1 MIYNYVEFL
10 KGGFLVRKINY
21 KMIVSDFDG
30 TLVQGD
36 GKVSD
41 KNIKAINEYI
51 DAGGIFVISTG
62 RVPSAILSRARK
74 LGLKGLVSCC
84 QGAMV
89 VDIESGN
96 LLFDQRLPEKT
107 TVDACREM
115 EKLGL
120 HIHAYDLWEYYSNI
134 DDEMLRY
141 YQDITETKA
150 ILVLNEKLSD
160 FLSNKGMGA
169 YKLLAMVLPED
180 NAKIVAK
187 LKEANIPDCDIT
199 KSAAYL
205 IEIISNKCSKGS
217 AISFLTKHYGI
228 EIEKTVGFGDNYN
241 DISMIEAV
249 GLGVAVA
256 NAEDALK
263 QKADYICENS
273 NEHSAVAEVIEKFI
287 LNAE

>member
-1 MIYNYVEFL
+1 M
-10 KGGFLVRKINY
+10 RKINY

-41 KNIKAINEYI
+41 KNINAINEYI

-160 FLSNKGMGA
+160 FVAKKNLSA
-169 YKLLAMVLPED
+169 YKLLAMVNPDD
-180 NAKIVAK
+180 NAEIVAK
-187 LKEANIPDCDIT
+187 LKEANIPDCEVT
-199 KSAAYL
+199 KSAKFL
-205 IEIISNKCSKGS
+205 VEIISNKCSKGS
-217 AISFLTKHYGI
+217 AISFLAKHYGI
-228 EIEKTVGFGDNYN
+228 EIEKTVGVGDNYN

-263 QKADYICENS
+263 QRAGYVCENS
-273 NEHSAVAEVIEKFI
+273 NEQSAVAEVIEKFGFC
-287 LNAE
+287 

>member
-1 MIYNYVEFL
+1 MIYNYVDFF

-36 GKVSD
+36 GNVSE

-62 RVPSAILSRARK
+62 RVPSAILSRARE
-74 LGLKGLVSCC
+74 LGLKGLISCC
-84 QGAMV
+84 QGTIIL
-89 VDIESGN
+89 DIESGN
-96 LLFDQRLPEKT
+96 MLFDQRLPEKT

-160 FLSNKGMGA
+160 FISKKGLGA

-187 LKEANIPDCDIT
+187 LKEAKIPDCDIT
-199 KSAAYL
+199 KSAKFL
-205 IEIISNKCSKGS
+205 VEIVNDKCSKGS
-217 AISFLTKHYGI
+217 AVSFLAKHYGI
-228 EIEKTVGFGDNYN
+228 EIEKTVGIGDNYN

-263 QKADYICENS
+263 QRAGYVCENS
-273 NEHSAVAEVIEKFI
+273 NEQSAIAEVIEKFGFC
-287 LNAE
+287 

>member
-1 MIYNYVEFL
+1 M
-10 KGGFLVRKINY
+10 RKINY

-36 GKVSD
+36 GKVSE

-51 DAGGIFVISTG
+51 DAGGVFVISTG
-62 RVPSAILSRARK
+62 RVPAAILSRARV
-74 LGLKGLVSCC
+74 LGLKGLISCC
-84 QGAMV
+84 QGTIIL
-89 VDIESGN
+89 DIESGKI
-96 LLFDQRLPEKT
+96 LFDKRLSQET
-107 TVDACREM
+107 TVTACRKM

-134 DDEMLRY
+134 DDEMLRH
-141 YQDITETKA
+141 YQDVTETKA
-150 ILVLNEKLSD
+150 NLVLNEKLSD
-160 FLSNKGMGA
+160 FISKKGLGA

-187 LKEANIPDCDIT
+187 LKEAKIPDCDIT

-205 IEIISNKCSKGS
+205 IEIVNNKCSKGS
-217 AISFLTKHYGI
+217 AVSFLAQHYGI
-228 EIEKTVGFGDNYN
+228 DIQKTVGIGDNYN

-249 GLGVAVA
+249 GLGIAVA

-263 QKADYICENS
+263 QRADYVCENS
-273 NEHSAVAEVIEKFI
+273 NEQSAIAEVIEKFGFC
-287 LNAE
+287 

>member
-1 MIYNYVEFL
+1 M
-10 KGGFLVRKINY
+10 RKINY

-30 TLVQGD
+30 TLVQDD
-36 GKVSD
+36 GNVSE

-62 RVPSAILSRARK
+62 RTPSAILSRARE
-74 LGLKGLVSCC
+74 LGLKGLISCC
-84 QGAMV
+84 QGTIIL
-89 VDIESGN
+89 DIESGDI
-96 LLFDQRLPEKT
+96 LFDKRLPLET
-107 TVDACREM
+107 TIAACREM

-134 DDEMLRY
+134 NDEMLKRY
-141 YQDITETKA
+141 ENITETKA
-150 ILVLNEKLSD
+150 SLVLNEKLSD

-187 LKEANIPDCDIT
+187 LKEANLPDCDIT
-199 KSAAYL
+199 KSARFL
-205 IEIISNKCSKGS
+205 VEIVNDKCSKGS
-217 AISFLTKHYGI
+217 AISFLAEHYGI
-228 EIEKTVGFGDNYN
+228 EIQKTVGIGDNYN
-241 DISMIEAV
+241 DISMIDAV

-263 QKADYICENS
+263 QRADYVCENS
-273 NEHSAVAEVIEKFI
+273 NEQSAVAEVIEKFGFC
-287 LNAE
+287 

>member
-36 GKVSD
+36 DNVSE

-51 DAGGIFVISTG
+51 DAGGVFVISTG
-62 RVPSAILSRARK
+62 RVPAAILSRARE
-74 LGLKGLVSCC
+74 LGLKGLISCC
-84 QGAMV
+84 QGTIIL
-89 VDIESGN
+89 DIESGKI
-96 LLFDQRLPEKT
+96 LFDKRLSQET
-107 TVDACREM
+107 TVTACREM

-141 YQDITETKA
+141 YQDITKTKA
-150 ILVLNEKLSD
+150 NLILNEKLSD
-160 FLSNKGMGA
+160 FISAKGLGA
-169 YKLLAMVLPED
+169 YKLLAMVSPED
-180 NAKIVAK
+180 NAKILAK

-199 KSAAYL
+199 KSAKIL
-205 IEIISNKCSKGS
+205 VEIVNDKCSKGS
-217 AISFLTKHYGI
+217 AVSFLAKHYGI
-228 EIEKTVGFGDNYN
+228 EIEKTVGIGDNYN

-273 NEHSAVAEVIEKFI
+273 NEQSAIAEVIEKFGFC
-287 LNAE
+287 

>member
-1 MIYNYVEFL
+1 MIYNYVDFL

-36 GKVSD
+36 GNVSE

-62 RVPSAILSRARK
+62 RVPSAILSRARE
-74 LGLKGLVSCC
+74 LGLKGLISCC
-84 QGAMV
+84 QGTIIL
-89 VDIESGN
+89 DIESGN
-96 LLFDQRLPEKT
+96 MLFDQRLPEKT

-160 FLSNKGMGA
+160 FISKKGLGA

-199 KSAAYL
+199 KSAKFL
-205 IEIISNKCSKGS
+205 VEIVNDKCSKGS
-217 AISFLTKHYGI
+217 AVSFLAKHYGI
-228 EIEKTVGFGDNYN
+228 EIEKTVGIGDNYN

-273 NEHSAVAEVIEKFI
+273 NEQSAIAEVIEKFGFC
-287 LNAE
+287 

>member
-1 MIYNYVEFL
+1 M
-10 KGGFLVRKINY
+10 RKTNY

-36 GKVSD
+36 GKVSE

-62 RVPSAILSRARK
+62 RVPSAILSRARE

-84 QGAMV
+84 QGTIIL
-89 VDIESGN
+89 DIESGN
-96 LLFDQRLPEKT
+96 MLFDQRLPEKT

-134 DDEMLRY
+134 DDEMLKHY
-141 YQDITETKA
+141 ENITETKA
-150 ILVLNEKLSD
+150 KLVLDEKLSD
-160 FLSNKGMGA
+160 FIVKKKLSA

-180 NAKIVAK
+180 NAIIVAK

-199 KSAAYL
+199 KSAKFL
-205 IEIISNKCSKGS
+205 VEIVNDKCSKGS
-217 AISFLTKHYGI
+217 AVSFLAKHYGI
-228 EIEKTVGFGDNYN
+228 EIEKTVGIGDNYN

-263 QKADYICENS
+263 QKADYVCENS
-273 NEHSAVAEVIEKFI
+273 NEQSAIAEVIEKFGFC
-287 LNAE
+287 

>member
-1 MIYNYVEFL
+1 MIYNYVDFL

-36 GKVSD
+36 GNVSE

-62 RVPSAILSRARK
+62 RVPSAILSRARE
-74 LGLKGLVSCC
+74 LGLKGLISCC
-84 QGAMV
+84 QGTIIL
-89 VDIESGN
+89 DIESGKI
-96 LLFDQRLPEKT
+96 LFDQRLPEKT

-160 FLSNKGMGA
+160 FISKKNLSA

-187 LKEANIPDCDIT
+187 LKEAKIPDCDIT
-199 KSAAYL
+199 KSAKFL
-205 IEIISNKCSKGS
+205 VEIVNDKCSKGS
-217 AISFLTKHYGI
+217 AVSFLAKHYGI
-228 EIEKTVGFGDNYN
+228 EIEKTVGIGDNYN

-263 QKADYICENS
+263 QRAGYVCENS
-273 NEHSAVAEVIEKFI
+273 NEQSAIAEVIEKFGFC
-287 LNAE
+287 

>member
-1 MIYNYVEFL
+1 M
-10 KGGFLVRKINY
+10 RKINY

-36 GKVSD
+36 GNVSE

-62 RVPSAILSRARK
+62 RVPSAILSRARE
-74 LGLKGLVSCC
+74 LGLKGLISCC
-84 QGAMV
+84 QGTIIL
-89 VDIESGN
+89 DIESGN
-96 LLFDQRLPEKT
+96 MLFDQRLPEKT

-160 FLSNKGMGA
+160 FISKKNLSA
-169 YKLLAMVLPED
+169 YKLLAMVSPED

-199 KSAAYL
+199 KSAKFL
-205 IEIISNKCSKGS
+205 VEIVNDKCSKGS
-217 AISFLTKHYGI
+217 AVSFLAKHYGI
-228 EIEKTVGFGDNYN
+228 EIEKTVGIGDNYN

-263 QKADYICENS
+263 QRAGYVCENS
-273 NEHSAVAEVIEKFI
+273 NEQSAIAEVIEKFGFC
-287 LNAE
+287 

>member
-1 MIYNYVEFL
+1 MIYNYVDFL

-36 GKVSD
+36 GNVSE

-62 RVPSAILSRARK
+62 RVPSAILSRARE
-74 LGLKGLVSCC
+74 LGLKGLISCC
-84 QGAMV
+84 QGTIIL
-89 VDIESGN
+89 DIESGN
-96 LLFDQRLPEKT
+96 MLFDQRLPEKT

-150 ILVLNEKLSD
+150 NLVLNEKLSD
-160 FLSNKGMGA
+160 FISKKNLSA

-199 KSAAYL
+199 KSAKFL
-205 IEIISNKCSKGS
+205 VEIVNDKCSKGS
-217 AISFLTKHYGI
+217 AVSFLAKHYGI
-228 EIEKTVGFGDNYN
+228 EIEKTVGIGDNYN

-263 QKADYICENS
+263 QRAGYVCENS
-273 NEHSAVAEVIEKFI
+273 NEQSAIAEVIEKFGFC
-287 LNAE
+287 

>member
-1 MIYNYVEFL
+1 M
-10 KGGFLVRKINY
+10 RKINY

-36 GKVSD
+36 GNVSE

-62 RVPSAILSRARK
+62 RVPAAILSRARE
-74 LGLKGLVSCC
+74 LGLKGLISCC
-84 QGAMV
+84 QGTIIL
-89 VDIESGN
+89 DIESGN
-96 LLFDQRLPEKT
+96 MLFDQRLPEKT
-107 TVDACREM
+107 TIDACREM

-134 DDEMLRY
+134 QDEMLMY
-141 YQDITETKA
+141 YEKITETKA
-150 ILVLNEKLSD
+150 SLVLNEKLSD
-160 FLSNKGMGA
+160 FLLKKKMGA

-199 KSAAYL
+199 KSAKFL
-205 IEIISNKCSKGS
+205 VEIVNDKCSKGS
-217 AISFLTKHYGI
+217 AVSFLSKHYGI
-228 EIEKTVGFGDNYN
+228 EIEKTVGIGDNYN

-263 QKADYICENS
+263 QRADYVCENS
-273 NEHSAVAEVIEKFI
+273 NEQSAIAEVIEKFGFC
-287 LNAE
+287 

>member
-1 MIYNYVEFL
+1 M
-10 KGGFLVRKINY
+10 RKINY

-36 GKVSD
+36 GKVSE
-41 KNIKAINEYI
+41 KNIKAINDYI
-51 DAGGIFVISTG
+51 DAGGVFVISTG
-62 RVPSAILSRARK
+62 RVPSAILSRARE

-84 QGAMV
+84 QGTIIL
-89 VDIESGN
+89 DIESGN
-96 LLFDQRLPEKT
+96 MLFDQRLPEKT

-150 ILVLNEKLSD
+150 NLVLNEKLSD
-160 FLSNKGMGA
+160 FISKKGFGA

-180 NAKIVAK
+180 NAKIVEK
-187 LKEANIPDCDIT
+187 LKEANLPDCDIT
-199 KSAAYL
+199 KSAKFL
-205 IEIISNKCSKGS
+205 VEIVNDKCSKGS
-217 AISFLTKHYGI
+217 AVSFLAKHYGI
-228 EIEKTVGFGDNYN
+228 EIEKTVGIGDNYN

-263 QKADYICENS
+263 QKADYVCENS
-273 NEHSAVAEVIEKFI
+273 NEQSAIAEVIEKFGFC
-287 LNAE
+287 

>member
-10 KGGFLVRKINY
+10 KGGFLVRKIDY

-30 TLVQGD
+30 TLVQSNGN
-36 GKVSD
+36 VSE

-74 LGLKGLVSCC
+74 LGLKGLISCC
-84 QGAMV
+84 QGTIIL
-89 VDIESGN
+89 DIESGN
-96 LLFDQRLPEKT
+96 MLFDQRLPEKA

-134 DDEMLRY
+134 DDEMLKHY
-141 YQDITETKA
+141 ENITETKA
-150 ILVLNEKLSD
+150 ILVLDEKLSD
-160 FLSNKGMGA
+160 FVAKKNLRA
-169 YKLLAMVLPED
+169 YKLLAMVNPED

-187 LKEANIPDCDIT
+187 LKEANIPDCDVT
-199 KSAAYL
+199 KSAKFL
-205 IEIISNKCSKGS
+205 VEIVSNKCSKGS
-217 AISFLTKHYGI
+217 AVSFLAKHYGI
-228 EIEKTVGFGDNYN
+228 DIEKTVGIGDNYN
-241 DISMIEAV
+241 DISMIDAV

-263 QKADYICENS
+263 QRADYVCGNS
-273 NEHSAVAEVIEKFI
+273 NEQSAVAEVIEKFGFC
-287 LNAE
+287 